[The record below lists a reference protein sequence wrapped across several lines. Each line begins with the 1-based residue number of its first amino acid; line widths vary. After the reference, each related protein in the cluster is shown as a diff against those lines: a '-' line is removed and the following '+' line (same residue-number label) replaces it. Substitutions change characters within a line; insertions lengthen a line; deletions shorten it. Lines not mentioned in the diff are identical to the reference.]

1 MKKIQ
6 TKYPF
11 LLVHGFGFRDHEK
24 YNYWGR
30 IPRWLE
36 QRGVR
41 IYYGYQDANATIEE
55 NARRLAE
62 EIHRLVKETGMEKWN
77 VIAHSK
83 GGLDMRYA
91 ISQLDIA
98 PYIASLTTIC
108 TPHNGSRTVDAL
120 LKNLTPVIKVI
131 SKIAD
136 VWRRFCGDHRPDSY
150 RAFCSF
156 STRQAEK
163 FNRENPDYPGIYYQ
177 SYAFVMSHHCSDILF
192 ILPHLVVSIIE
203 GENDGFL
210 APEAVKWGEFRGSY
224 TGMGGRGISH
234 WDEVDFHR
242 RSFSPKITG
251 RSRQT
256 KRHCQKLSRRAYQ
269 KEQKYRISS
278 ILKFYCRLVQELAEK
293 GY

>member
-98 PYIASLTTIC
+98 PRIISL
-108 TPHNGSRTVDAL
+108 
-120 LKNLTPVIKVI
+120 
-131 SKIAD
+131 
-136 VWRRFCGDHRPDSY
+136 
-150 RAFCSF
+150 
-156 STRQAEK
+156 
-163 FNRENPDYPGIYYQ
+163 
-177 SYAFVMSHHCSDILF
+177 
-192 ILPHLVVSIIE
+192 
-203 GENDGFL
+203 
-210 APEAVKWGEFRGSY
+210 
-224 TGMGGRGISH
+224 
-234 WDEVDFHR
+234 
-242 RSFSPKITG
+242 
-251 RSRQT
+251 
-256 KRHCQKLSRRAYQ
+256 
-269 KEQKYRISS
+269 
-278 ILKFYCRLVQELAEK
+278 
-293 GY
+293 